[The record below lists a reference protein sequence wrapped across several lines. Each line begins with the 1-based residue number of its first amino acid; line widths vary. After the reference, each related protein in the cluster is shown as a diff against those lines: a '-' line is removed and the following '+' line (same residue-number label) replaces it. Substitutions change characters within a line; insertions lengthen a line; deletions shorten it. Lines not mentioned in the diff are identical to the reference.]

1 MSSLPKKKCCKGE
14 KRETMTL
21 VAAWIRKVDDIEEL
35 VVASDSRLRFGCAW
49 DYSPKIMPLA
59 RGDSVLCFAGDTF
72 YAYPMLIQLKSA
84 LEMNE
89 KILSRAVDISDLRS
103 YVISIIEEMRLAVH
117 DLPSG
122 TIAQDNDYRF
132 ILAGYSWKFSEFRIW
147 HVQYQE
153 NIKKFSYRSIGINPK
168 KNNEGR
174 SFVFIGDHIGD
185 ARKRLNELVKS
196 KVLEYGVLNWE
207 PLEVLRDMS
216 LNECYPEIGGAPQI
230 IKIYKFMSSMPYN
243 VYWPSKHEGSMYFGG
258 RKLLPFE
265 KNKYLT
271 IDMETMSVNSR
282 TSQRKEGLNKVL
294 KVEVKNEHD

>member
-1 MSSLPKKKCCKGE
+1 
-14 KRETMTL
+14 MTL
-21 VAAWIRKVDDIEEL
+21 VAAWIRQVDGIEEL

-117 DLPSG
+117 DYPVG
-122 TIAQDNDYRF
+122 AVQEENDYRF
-132 ILAGYSWKFSEFRIW
+132 ILAGYSWQFSEYRIW
-147 HVQYQE
+147 HVQYQT
-153 NIKKFSYRSIGINPK
+153 NIDKFSYRSVGLYPK
-168 KNNEGR
+168 KQNQGR
-174 SFVFIGDHIGD
+174 KFIFIGNHIGE
-185 ARKRLNELVKS
+185 ARKRLNRLVKS
-196 KVLEYGVLNWE
+196 KELEYGELDWE

-216 LNECYPEIGGAPQI
+216 LNDTDFPEIGGSPQVV
-230 IKIYKFMSSMPYN
+230 KIYKFMNLMPYN
-243 VYWPSKHEGSMYFGG
+243 VFWPNKTDGSLHFGG

-265 KNKYLT
+265 KNKYLS
-271 IDMETMSVNSR
+271 IDLADMSVNSVAIK
-282 TSQRKEGLNKVL
+282 RKYGPNK
-294 KVEVKNEHD
+294 